1 MSIAGAIDIKLDED
15 FGHFP
20 RPPIVEAVIDI
31 RARATNALEESA
43 VRTHLEETLGGY
55 SFLDSHREYQHN
67 LRVEKGKPASQQLHD
82 LGWRGI
88 RFQSEDKKHIS
99 QFNRDG
105 FVFSRLAPYE
115 TWQQFSGEGM
125 RLWKI
130 FRTLANPSDILRVG
144 LRFINRIPL
153 PPGEQRIEDFI
164 HPAPAPPGNFE
175 LPFITYM
182 HHDTLAVPGHPYAIN
197 LIQTVQ
203 PAQASAC
210 DGVAIILDIDVFT
223 TEGIELSDETLS
235 RRIQE
240 MRWLK
245 NKVFFGSVTDKTK
258 ESFK

>member
-1 MSIAGAIDIKLDED
+1 MSISRVVDIRLEEA

-31 RARATNALEESA
+31 RARPTKAFEESG
-43 VRTHLEETLGGY
+43 VRMYLEKALSSY
-55 SFLDSHREYQHN
+55 CFLDSQREYQHN
-67 LRVEKGKPASQQLHD
+67 VRVENGKPASQQLHD
-82 LGWRGI
+82 LGWRGT

-105 FVFSRLAPYE
+105 FVISRLSTYE
-115 TWQQFSGEGM
+115 SWQQFSEEGV

-130 FRTLANPSDILRVG
+130 FKTLAEPSDILRVG

-153 PPGEQRIEDFI
+153 PPGEQSIEDFI
-164 HPAPAPPGNFE
+164 HPAPAPPGNFK
-175 LPFITYM
+175 LPFINYL

-197 LIQTVQ
+197 VIQTVQ
-203 PAQASAC
+203 PAQASAG
-210 DGVAIILDIDVFT
+210 DGVALILDIDVFT

-235 RRIQE
+235 RRLLE

-245 NKVFFGSVTDKTK
+245 NKVFFGSITDRTK
-258 ESFK
+258 ELFR

>member
-1 MSIAGAIDIKLDED
+1 MSISGTVDIRLDED

-31 RARATNALEESA
+31 RARATKVFEESD
-43 VRTHLEETLGGY
+43 VRTHLEMTLIGY
-55 SFLDSHREYQHN
+55 CFLDSQREYQHN
-67 LRVEKGKPASQQLHD
+67 LRVEKGKPASQQLQD
-82 LGWRGI
+82 LGWRGMRI
-88 RFQSEDKKHIS
+88 QSDDKKHVS

-105 FVFSRLAPYE
+105 YVFSRLSPYE
-115 TWQQFSGEGM
+115 SWQKFSDEEA

-130 FRTLANPSDILRVG
+130 FKTLADPSDILRVG

-175 LPFITYM
+175 LPFINYI

-197 LIQTVQ
+197 VIQTVQ
-203 PAQASAC
+203 PAQPSAG
-210 DGVAIILDIDVFT
+210 DGIALILDIDVFT
-223 TEGIELSDETLS
+223 TEGIGLSDETLS
-235 RRIQE
+235 RRLLE

-245 NKVFFGSVTDKTK
+245 NKVFFGSITDRTK
-258 ESFK
+258 ELFK